1 MKCGSKATRSNAPCG
16 YALEVCPYPSHANDS
31 SAPGRHGVDAARGEG
46 GASGRASRTPA
57 EGKPAPETQARE
69 VPAAVA
75 GHDLRQLAWWTA
87 GSLIDG
93 TLEARDVSAM
103 CTLIRTLHALG
114 PEPEDEDAV
123 LAEIELR
130 GVVMNGFPPRNEEEW
145 ALAAKVF
152 DADAIRE
159 FHRWE
164 AEGRG
169 W

>member
-1 MKCGSKATRSNAPCG
+1 MQAGPAAPPTPTDQAGPAT
-16 YALEVCPYPSHANDS
+16 
-31 SAPGRHGVDAARGEG
+31 SAPRELPEAVTAR
-46 GASGRASRTPA
+46 
-57 EGKPAPETQARE
+57 
-69 VPAAVA
+69 
-75 GHDLRQLAWWTA
+75 DLRELAWWTA
-87 GSLIDG
+87 GALVAG
-93 TLEARDVSAM
+93 TLDARDVSAM
-103 CTLIRTLHALG
+103 STLIRTLHALG

-145 ALAAKVF
+145 ALAERVF
-152 DADAIRE
+152 DAEAITE

>member
-1 MKCGSKATRSNAPCG
+1 MLWVA
-16 YALEVCPYPSHANDS
+16 
-31 SAPGRHGVDAARGEG
+31 VDAMG
-46 GASGRASRTPA
+46 GDD
-57 EGKPAPETQARE
+57 APRHL
-69 VPAAVA
+69 V
-75 GHDLRQLAWWTA
+75 
-87 GSLIDG
+87 DG
-93 TLEARDVSAM
+93 ALDARDVSAM
-103 CTLIRTLHALG
+103 STLIRTLHALG
-114 PEPEDEDAV
+114 PAPEDEDAV

>member
-1 MKCGSKATRSNAPCG
+1 
-16 YALEVCPYPSHANDS
+16 
-31 SAPGRHGVDAARGEG
+31 
-46 GASGRASRTPA
+46 
-57 EGKPAPETQARE
+57 
-69 VPAAVA
+69 
-75 GHDLRQLAWWTA
+75 
-87 GSLIDG
+87 
-93 TLEARDVSAM
+93 M